1 MPSSFIFLDS
11 ASNSSLRAK
20 SMSASEEPVAFSA
33 PVTCC
38 LFARIKLGRT
48 LLRQKHYVEAEA
60 EVSAGYQILKKQANP
75 SVSWL
80 KYARTDLAEIYDALH
95 QTEKST
101 AFRKELALMQ
111 SKK

>member
-1 MPSSFIFLDS
+1 
-11 ASNSSLRAK
+11 
-20 SMSASEEPVAFSA
+20 
-33 PVTCC
+33 
-38 LFARIKLGRT
+38 LGRT